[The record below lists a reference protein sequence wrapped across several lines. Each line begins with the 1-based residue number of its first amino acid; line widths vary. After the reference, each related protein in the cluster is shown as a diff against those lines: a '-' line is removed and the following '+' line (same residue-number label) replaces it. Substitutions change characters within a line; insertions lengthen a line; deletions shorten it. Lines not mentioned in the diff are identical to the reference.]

1 MAGEA
6 FQRGDIAAG
15 ESSRPGT
22 RRHGASRGL
31 APDDTAVA
39 YPRASGLLPY
49 ARALRRVDRGEADR
63 LTRSP
68 SAISNVLQ
76 AQRAPWDKLSE
87 HGAARCG
94 RAGRRLADVGET
106 AKADVFLDRTTRE
119 LAGTAY
125 AKNVGQRRPIR
136 QRARHSPAWA
146 APEMR
151 LTGILPIALA
161 VMMALPAAAQTS
173 TVQAGVY
180 ADFRQLLSGE
190 APASTVG
197 VTMTLR
203 FPDVRKDSHPAVVIA
218 HTIGGYQEANEGW
231 HAEAF
236 RKQGF
241 ATVTYPSM
249 AVRRLV
255 DGGAATAAWPSAV
268 AEAYAAFRLL
278 AKHPNIDADRIAIV
292 GFSFG
297 GEVAY
302 LTAFERLRAAFLP
315 GKARFAAHVAF
326 YPAGSTAA
334 SPSKAA
340 SPARRS

>member
-1 MAGEA
+1 M
-6 FQRGDIAAG
+6 
-15 ESSRPGT
+15 
-22 RRHGASRGL
+22 
-31 APDDTAVA
+31 
-39 YPRASGLLPY
+39 
-49 ARALRRVDRGEADR
+49 
-63 LTRSP
+63 
-68 SAISNVLQ
+68 
-76 AQRAPWDKLSE
+76 
-87 HGAARCG
+87 
-94 RAGRRLADVGET
+94 
-106 AKADVFLDRTTRE
+106 
-119 LAGTAY
+119 
-125 AKNVGQRRPIR
+125 
-136 QRARHSPAWA
+136 
-146 APEMR
+146 
-151 LTGILPIALA
+151 
-161 VMMALPAAAQTS
+161 
-173 TVQAGVY
+173 TVQSGSY
-180 ADFRQLLSGE
+180 TDFRQLLSGE

-203 FPDVRKDSHPAVVIA
+203 FPDERKDRHPAIVIA

-268 AEAYAAFRLL
+268 AEAYEAFRLL

-302 LTAFERLRAAFLP
+302 LAAFERLRAAFLP

-326 YPAGSTAA
+326 YPAGVYGGVAEPGGFTGATILMLLGEKDDNLPCRRFRTILPMRGRLACRSRSTSRSILALARVDSPEPRRSAILSAVCQHAEMSELRDGAVDGDAA
-334 SPSKAA
+334 RRRRADADRSRHHAKL
-340 SPARRS
+340 PARGTRLHDGLRRGHPLVLRDALAFLRRSLRP

>member
-1 MAGEA
+1 M
-6 FQRGDIAAG
+6 
-15 ESSRPGT
+15 RP
-22 RRHGASRGL
+22 
-31 APDDTAVA
+31 
-39 YPRASGLLPY
+39 
-49 ARALRRVDRGEADR
+49 
-63 LTRSP
+63 
-68 SAISNVLQ
+68 
-76 AQRAPWDKLSE
+76 
-87 HGAARCG
+87 
-94 RAGRRLADVGET
+94 
-106 AKADVFLDRTTRE
+106 
-119 LAGTAY
+119 
-125 AKNVGQRRPIR
+125 
-136 QRARHSPAWA
+136 
-146 APEMR
+146 
-151 LTGILPIALA
+151 TGILAIVLA
-161 VMMALPAAAQTS
+161 VMMVLPAGAQTS

-180 ADFRQLLSGE
+180 TDFRQLLSGE
-190 APASTVG
+190 APASTIR

-203 FPDVRKDSHPAVVIA
+203 VPDERPNERKDRHPAIVIA

-278 AKHPNIDADRIAIV
+278 AEHPNIDADRIAIL

-302 LTAFERLRAAFLP
+302 LAAFERLRAAFLP

-326 YPAGSTAA
+326 YPAGVYGGVAEPGGFTGAPILMLLGEKDDNLPVSKVQDYLAYVRKAGMPQPFELEIYPGAWHAWTVPSLGAPRFYPQYASTRKC
-334 SPSKAA
+334 PSFVMGPSTVTLLVGGELTPIDPTIMQSCLREGRGYTMAYDEAMRAKALDDTRGFL
-340 SPARRS
+340 RRVLKL